1 MQNKIAEI
9 LIEPTKIYVGST
21 FLLKIKIEDELL
33 NKKYIATKENKIL
46 ITENGKKIKTEW
58 S

>member
-9 LIEPTKIYVGST
+9 LIEPVKIYVGSI

>member
-1 MQNKIAEI
+1 MQNKISEI
-9 LIEPTKIYVGST
+9 LIEPTKIYSGSS

-33 NKKYIATKENKIL
+33 NKKYIATEENKIL
-46 ITENGKKIKTEW
+46 ITENSKKIKTEW

>member
-33 NKKYIATKENKIL
+33 NKKYIATAENKIL
-46 ITENGKKIKTEW
+46 VTENGKKIKTEW

>member
-1 MQNKIAEI
+1 MPNKITEI
-9 LIEPTKIYVGST
+9 LLEPTKIYIGST

-33 NKKYIATKENKIL
+33 NKKYIATEENKIL